1 MTRLCTQKS
10 RETSQ
15 KKAFYNNNIEK
26 VEILHIHDKVALLMR
41 KHSDPGTRNCHQK
54 RFGKVWIIYV
64 EHVDQKM
71 KFLYGS
77 DGN

>member
-1 MTRLCTQKS
+1 
-10 RETSQ
+10 
-15 KKAFYNNNIEK
+15 
-26 VEILHIHDKVALLMR
+26 MR